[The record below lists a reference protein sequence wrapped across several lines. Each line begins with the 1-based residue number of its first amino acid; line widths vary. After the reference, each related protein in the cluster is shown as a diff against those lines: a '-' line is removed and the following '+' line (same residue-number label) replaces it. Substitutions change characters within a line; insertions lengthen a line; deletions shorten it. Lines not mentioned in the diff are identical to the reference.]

1 MAFLI
6 ELMMIVFFSK
16 NEEMAQKIES
26 SLNEQILLDFEF
38 VYIKDPT
45 ETLTFL
51 EYIMP
56 QFAIFDLDDKDFSTM
71 ENFQKIANDPW
82 LSNTGIFG
90 IKDDKVLPTTIDFSF
105 FYIFTPFEIKT
116 QMPRILSV
124 LMRNENLLFREGI
137 IQDIGNKGVFIIQS
151 DIEDVKAYAELIASN
166 LCNRGLIQTS
176 KKYAVIFALNELLIN
191 AIEHG
196 NCEITSEE
204 KKAWLATDNKIQ
216 DLVEQKKHNPKIA
229 NRVVTLEYEL
239 LETKVQIT
247 ITDKG
252 KGFDFKS
259 YLNKDMENVSGYS
272 GRGILMTKC
281 FIDSITYI
289 EPGNQVTIEINYDEA
304 NIKLPLGLE
313 EHKIRALAPGEI
325 LFQKGDKSD
334 GLYFIVKGEFEA
346 WIDGKLVSI
355 LDSSDVFIGEM
366 AFLLRHRR
374 TATVK
379 AKTDSQVIFIGAKD
393 WIDTIRKYPLY
404 GVYLSR
410 ILARKLNNT
419 SITVS
424 SLKQI

>member
-1 MAFLI
+1 
-6 ELMMIVFFSK
+6 MMIVFFSK
-16 NEEMAQKIES
+16 NEELGASIEK
-26 SLNEQILLDFEF
+26 SLTENIFLDFEF
-38 VYIKDPT
+38 VVSKEPS
-45 ETLTFL
+45 ETLHFL

-56 QFAIFDLDDKDFSTM
+56 QFAIFDLDDTDFSTPII
-71 ENFQKIANDPW
+71 FHTIAHDHW

-90 IKDDKVLPTTIDFSF
+90 IKEDKSELGAIDFPF
-105 FYIFTPFEIKT
+105 FYIFSPFEILT
-116 QMPRILSV
+116 QMPKILSV
-124 LMRNENLLFREGI
+124 LMRNENLLFRAGI
-137 IQDIGNKGVFIIQS
+137 IQDIGTKGLFVIQS
-151 DIEDVKAYAELIASN
+151 EIDDVKAYAELIASN
-166 LCNRGLIQTS
+166 LANRGLIQTQ
-176 KKYAVIFALNELLIN
+176 KKYGVIFALNEMLIN

-196 NCEITSEE
+196 NCEITTEE
-204 KKAWLATDNKIQ
+204 KKEWMLDDRKMRE
-216 DLVEQKKHNPKIA
+216 LVELKKKDPKIA
-229 NRVVTLEYEL
+229 SRIVTLEYEL
-239 LETKVQIT
+239 LETKISIT

-252 KGFDFKS
+252 KGFDFNS
-259 YLNKDMENVSGYS
+259 FLNTDLLEVTGYS

-281 FIDSITYI
+281 FIDSITYH
-289 EPGNQVTIEINYDEA
+289 EPGNKVTLEISYDA
-304 NIKLPLGLE
+304 TNTKLPQGLE
-313 EHKIRALAPGEI
+313 DHKVIELSAGDI

-346 WIDGKLVSI
+346 WIDGKIVSI

-379 AKTDSQVIFIGAKD
+379 AKTTSQVIFISARD
-393 WIDTIRKYPLY
+393 WIDTIRKYPMY

>member
-1 MAFLI
+1 MV
-6 ELMMIVFFSK
+6 IVFFSK
-16 NEEMAQKIES
+16 NEKMALEIEK
-26 SLNEQILLDFEF
+26 SLNEKVYLDFEF
-38 VYIKDPT
+38 VFSKDPD

-56 QFAIFDLDDKDFSTM
+56 QFAIFDLDDFEFSSP
-71 ENFQKIANDPW
+71 ENFQKIASDPW
-82 LSNTGIFG
+82 LGNTGIFG
-90 IKDDKVLPTTIDFSF
+90 IKDDKTLPVQVDYPF
-105 FYIFTPFEIKT
+105 FYIFTPFEITT

-124 LMRNENLLFREGI
+124 LMKNENLLFRTGI
-137 IQDIGNKGVFIIQS
+137 IQDIGNKGVFVIQS

-166 LCNRGLIQTS
+166 LCNRGLIQTA
-176 KKYAVIFALNELLIN
+176 KKYAIIFALNELLIN

-196 NCEITSEE
+196 NCEITAEE
-204 KKAWLATDNKIQ
+204 KKTWLAEDKKII
-216 DLVEQKKHNPKIA
+216 DLVELKKQNPKIA
-229 NRVVTLEYEL
+229 SRIVTLEYEL

-252 KGFDFKS
+252 KGFDFIH
-259 YLNKDMENVSGYS
+259 YLNNDIQNITGYS

-281 FIDSITYI
+281 FIDAIYYR
-289 EPGNQVTIEINYDEA
+289 EPGNQVTIEVSYDES

-313 EHKIRALAPGEI
+313 EHKILELSVGEV

-334 GLYFIVKGEFEA
+334 GLYFIVRGEFEA

-379 AKTDSQVIFIGAKD
+379 AKTASQVIFIGAKD

>member
-1 MAFLI
+1 
-6 ELMMIVFFSK
+6 MMIVFFSK
-16 NEEMAQKIES
+16 NEELGASIEK
-26 SLNEQILLDFEF
+26 SLTENIFLDFEF
-38 VYIKDPT
+38 VVSKEPS
-45 ETLTFL
+45 ETLHFL

-56 QFAIFDLDDKDFSTM
+56 QFAIFDLDDTDFSTP
-71 ENFQKIANDPW
+71 KIFHTIAHDHW

-90 IKDDKVLPTTIDFSF
+90 IKEDKSELGAIDFPF
-105 FYIFTPFEIKT
+105 FYIFSPFEILT
-116 QMPRILSV
+116 QMPKILSV
-124 LMRNENLLFREGI
+124 LMRNENLLFRAGI
-137 IQDIGNKGVFIIQS
+137 IQDIGNKGLFVIQS
-151 DIEDVKAYAELIASN
+151 EIDDVKAYAELIASN
-166 LCNRGLIQTS
+166 LANRGLIQTQ
-176 KKYAVIFALNELLIN
+176 KKYAVIFALNEILIN

-196 NCEITSEE
+196 NCEISAEE
-204 KKAWLATDNKIQ
+204 KKVWLSSDRKMRE
-216 DLVEQKKHNPKIA
+216 LVELKKKDPKIA
-229 NRVVTLEYEL
+229 GRIVTLEYEL
-239 LETKVQIT
+239 LDTKIQIT

-252 KGFDFKS
+252 KGFDYKS
-259 YLNKDMENVSGYS
+259 YLGADLLQIKGFS

-281 FIDSITYI
+281 FIDSITYHD
-289 EPGNQVTIEINYDEA
+289 PGNKVTLEISFDAVNTR
-304 NIKLPLGLE
+304 LPQGLE
-313 EHKIRALAPGEI
+313 NHKVIDLSVGDT

-374 TATVK
+374 TATVI
-379 AKTDSQVIFIGAKD
+379 ARTNSQVIFISAKD
-393 WIDTIRKYPLY
+393 WIDTIRKYPMY

>member
-1 MAFLI
+1 MV
-6 ELMMIVFFSK
+6 IVFFSK
-16 NEEMAQKIES
+16 NEKMALEIEK
-26 SLNEQILLDFEF
+26 SLNEKVYLDFEF
-38 VYIKDPT
+38 VFSKDPD

-56 QFAIFDLDDKDFSTM
+56 QFAIFDLDDFEFSSP
-71 ENFQKIANDPW
+71 ENFQKIASDPW
-82 LSNTGIFG
+82 LGNTGIFG
-90 IKDDKVLPTTIDFSF
+90 IKDDKTLPVQVDYPF
-105 FYIFTPFEIKT
+105 FYIFTPFEITT

-124 LMRNENLLFREGI
+124 LMKNENLLFRTGI
-137 IQDIGNKGVFIIQS
+137 IQDIGNKGVFVIQS

-166 LCNRGLIQTS
+166 LCNRGLIQTA
-176 KKYAVIFALNELLIN
+176 KKYAIIFALNELLIN

-196 NCEITSEE
+196 NCEITAEE
-204 KKAWLATDNKIQ
+204 KKTWLVEDKKII
-216 DLVEQKKHNPKIA
+216 DLVELKKQNPKIA
-229 NRVVTLEYEL
+229 SRIVTLEYEL

-252 KGFDFKS
+252 KGFDFIH
-259 YLNKDMENVSGYS
+259 YLNNDIQNITGYS

-281 FIDSITYI
+281 FIDAIYYR
-289 EPGNQVTIEINYDEA
+289 EPGNQVTIEVSYDES

-313 EHKIRALAPGEI
+313 EHKILELSVGEV

-334 GLYFIVKGEFEA
+334 DLYFIVRGEFEA

-379 AKTDSQVIFIGAKD
+379 AKTASQVIFIGAKD

>member
-1 MAFLI
+1 
-6 ELMMIVFFSK
+6 MMIVFFSK
-16 NEEMAQKIES
+16 NEELGASIEK
-26 SLNEQILLDFEF
+26 SLTENIFLDFEF
-38 VYIKDPT
+38 VVSKEPG
-45 ETLTFL
+45 ETLHFL

-56 QFAIFDLDDKDFSTM
+56 QFAIFDLDDTDFSTP
-71 ENFQKIANDPW
+71 KIFHTIAHDHW

-90 IKDDKVLPTTIDFSF
+90 IKEDKSELGAIDFPF
-105 FYIFTPFEIKT
+105 FYIFSPFEILT
-116 QMPRILSV
+116 QMPKILSV
-124 LMRNENLLFREGI
+124 LMRNENLLFRAGI
-137 IQDIGNKGVFIIQS
+137 IQDIGNKGLFVIQS
-151 DIEDVKAYAELIASN
+151 EIDDVKAYAELIASN
-166 LCNRGLIQTS
+166 LANRGLIQTQ
-176 KKYAVIFALNELLIN
+176 KKYGVIFALNEMLIN

-196 NCEITSEE
+196 NCEITTEE
-204 KKAWLATDNKIQ
+204 KKEWMLDDRKMRE
-216 DLVEQKKHNPKIA
+216 LVELKKKDPKIA
-229 NRVVTLEYEL
+229 SRIVTLEYEL
-239 LETKVQIT
+239 LETKISIT

-252 KGFDFKS
+252 KGFDFNS
-259 YLNKDMENVSGYS
+259 FLNTDLLEVTGYS

-281 FIDSITYI
+281 FIDSITYH
-289 EPGNQVTIEINYDEA
+289 EPGNKVTLEISYDA
-304 NIKLPLGLE
+304 TNTKLPQGLE
-313 EHKIRALAPGEI
+313 DHKVIELSAGDI

-346 WIDGKLVSI
+346 WIDGKIVSI

-379 AKTDSQVIFIGAKD
+379 AKTTSQVIFISARD
-393 WIDTIRKYPLY
+393 WIDTIRKYPMY

>member
-1 MAFLI
+1 MALEI
-6 ELMMIVFFSK
+6 EK
-16 NEEMAQKIES
+16 
-26 SLNEQILLDFEF
+26 SLNEKVYLDFEF
-38 VYIKDPT
+38 VFSKDPD

-56 QFAIFDLDDKDFSTM
+56 QFAIFDLDDFEFSSP
-71 ENFQKIANDPW
+71 ENFQKIASDPW
-82 LSNTGIFG
+82 LGNTGIFG
-90 IKDDKVLPTTIDFSF
+90 IKDDKTLPVQVDYPF
-105 FYIFTPFEIKT
+105 FYIFTPFEITT

-124 LMRNENLLFREGI
+124 LMKNENLLFRTGI
-137 IQDIGNKGVFIIQS
+137 IQDIGNKGVFVIQS

-166 LCNRGLIQTS
+166 LCNRGLIQTA
-176 KKYAVIFALNELLIN
+176 KKYAIIFALNELLIN

-196 NCEITSEE
+196 NCEITAEE
-204 KKAWLATDNKIQ
+204 KKTWLAEDKKII
-216 DLVEQKKHNPKIA
+216 DLVELKKQNPKIA
-229 NRVVTLEYEL
+229 SRIVTLEYEL

-252 KGFDFKS
+252 KGFDFIH
-259 YLNKDMENVSGYS
+259 YLNNDIQNITGYS

-281 FIDSITYI
+281 FIDAIYYR
-289 EPGNQVTIEINYDEA
+289 EPGNQVTIEVSYDES

-313 EHKIRALAPGEI
+313 EHKILELSVGEV

-334 GLYFIVKGEFEA
+334 GLYFIVRGEFEA

-379 AKTDSQVIFIGAKD
+379 AKTASQVIFIGAKD

>member
-1 MAFLI
+1 
-6 ELMMIVFFSK
+6 MMIVFFSK
-16 NEEMAQKIES
+16 NEELGASIEK
-26 SLNEQILLDFEF
+26 SLTENIFLDFEF
-38 VYIKDPT
+38 VVSKEPG
-45 ETLTFL
+45 ETLHFL

-56 QFAIFDLDDKDFSTM
+56 QFAIFDLDDIDFSTP
-71 ENFQKIANDPW
+71 KIFHTIAHDHW

-90 IKDDKVLPTTIDFSF
+90 IKEDKSELGAIDFPF
-105 FYIFTPFEIKT
+105 FYIFSPFEILT
-116 QMPRILSV
+116 QMPKILSV
-124 LMRNENLLFREGI
+124 LMRNENLLFRAGI
-137 IQDIGNKGVFIIQS
+137 IQDIGTKGLFVIQS
-151 DIEDVKAYAELIASN
+151 EIDDVKAYAELIASN
-166 LCNRGLIQTS
+166 LANRGLIQTQ
-176 KKYAVIFALNELLIN
+176 KKYGVIFALNEMLIN

-196 NCEITSEE
+196 NCEITTDE
-204 KKAWLATDNKIQ
+204 KKEWMLDDRKMRE
-216 DLVEQKKHNPKIA
+216 LVELKKKDPKIA
-229 NRVVTLEYEL
+229 SRIVTLEYEL
-239 LETKVQIT
+239 LETKISIT

-259 YLNKDMENVSGYS
+259 FLNANLLEVKGYS

-281 FIDSITYI
+281 FIDSITYH
-289 EPGNQVTIEINYDEA
+289 EPGNKVTLEISYDA
-304 NIKLPLGLE
+304 TNSKLPQGLE
-313 EHKIRALAPGEI
+313 NHKVIELSAGDF

-346 WIDGKLVSI
+346 WIDGKIVSI

-379 AKTDSQVIFIGAKD
+379 AKTISQVIFISARD
-393 WIDTIRKYPLY
+393 WIDTIRKYPMY

>member
-1 MAFLI
+1 MV
-6 ELMMIVFFSK
+6 IVFFSK
-16 NEEMAQKIES
+16 NEKMALEIEK
-26 SLNEQILLDFEF
+26 SLNEKVYLDFEF
-38 VYIKDPT
+38 VFSKDPD

-56 QFAIFDLDDKDFSTM
+56 QFAIFDLDDFEFSSP
-71 ENFQKIANDPW
+71 ENFQKIASDPW
-82 LSNTGIFG
+82 LGNTGIFG
-90 IKDDKVLPTTIDFSF
+90 IKDDKTLPVQVDYPF
-105 FYIFTPFEIKT
+105 FYIFTPFEITT

-124 LMRNENLLFREGI
+124 LMKNENLLFRTGI
-137 IQDIGNKGVFIIQS
+137 IQDIGNKGVFVIQS

-166 LCNRGLIQTS
+166 LCNRGLIQTA
-176 KKYAVIFALNELLIN
+176 KKYAIIFALNELLIN

-196 NCEITSEE
+196 NCEITAEE
-204 KKAWLATDNKIQ
+204 KKTWLAEDKKII
-216 DLVEQKKHNPKIA
+216 DLVELKKQNPKIA
-229 NRVVTLEYEL
+229 SRIVTLEYEL

-252 KGFDFKS
+252 KGFDFIH
-259 YLNKDMENVSGYS
+259 YLNNDIQNITGYS

-281 FIDSITYI
+281 FIDAIHYR
-289 EPGNQVTIEINYDEA
+289 EPGNQVTIEVSYDES

-313 EHKIRALAPGEI
+313 EHKILELSVGEV

-334 GLYFIVKGEFEA
+334 GLYFIVRGEFEA

-379 AKTDSQVIFIGAKD
+379 AKTASQVIFIGAKD

>member
-1 MAFLI
+1 
-6 ELMMIVFFSK
+6 MMIVFFSK
-16 NEEMAQKIES
+16 NEELGASIEK
-26 SLNEQILLDFEF
+26 SLTENIFLDFEF
-38 VYIKDPT
+38 VVSKEPG
-45 ETLTFL
+45 ETLHFL

-56 QFAIFDLDDKDFSTM
+56 QFAIFDLDDIDFSTP
-71 ENFQKIANDPW
+71 KIFHTIAHDHW

-90 IKDDKVLPTTIDFSF
+90 IKEDKSELGAIDFPF
-105 FYIFTPFEIKT
+105 FYIFSPFEILT
-116 QMPRILSV
+116 QMPKILSV
-124 LMRNENLLFREGI
+124 LMRNENLLFRAGI
-137 IQDIGNKGVFIIQS
+137 IQDIGTKGLFVIQS
-151 DIEDVKAYAELIASN
+151 EIDDVKAYAELIASN
-166 LCNRGLIQTS
+166 LANRGLIQTQ
-176 KKYAVIFALNELLIN
+176 KKYGVIFALNEMLIN

-196 NCEITSEE
+196 NCEITTDE
-204 KKAWLATDNKIQ
+204 KKEWMLDDRKMRE
-216 DLVEQKKHNPKIA
+216 LVELKKKDPKIA
-229 NRVVTLEYEL
+229 SRIVTLEYEL
-239 LETKVQIT
+239 LETKISIT

-252 KGFDFKS
+252 KGFDFNS
-259 YLNKDMENVSGYS
+259 FLNTDLLEVTGYS

-281 FIDSITYI
+281 FIDSITYH
-289 EPGNQVTIEINYDEA
+289 EPGNKVTLEISYDA
-304 NIKLPLGLE
+304 TNSKLPQGLE
-313 EHKIRALAPGEI
+313 NHKVIELSAGDF

-346 WIDGKLVSI
+346 WIDGKIVSI

-379 AKTDSQVIFIGAKD
+379 AKTISQVIFISARD
-393 WIDTIRKYPLY
+393 WIDTIRKYPMY

>member
-1 MAFLI
+1 MV
-6 ELMMIVFFSK
+6 IVFFSK
-16 NEEMAQKIES
+16 NEKMALEIEK
-26 SLNEQILLDFEF
+26 SLNEKVYLDFEF
-38 VYIKDPT
+38 VFSKDPN

-56 QFAIFDLDDKDFSTM
+56 QFAIFDLDDFEFSSP
-71 ENFQKIANDPW
+71 ENFQKIASDPW
-82 LSNTGIFG
+82 LGNTGIFG
-90 IKDDKVLPTTIDFSF
+90 IKDDKTLPVQVDYPF
-105 FYIFTPFEIKT
+105 FYIFTPFEITT

-124 LMRNENLLFREGI
+124 LMKNENLLFRTGI
-137 IQDIGNKGVFIIQS
+137 IQDIGNKGVFVIQS

-166 LCNRGLIQTS
+166 LCNRGLIQTA
-176 KKYAVIFALNELLIN
+176 KKYAIIFALNELLIN

-196 NCEITSEE
+196 NCEITAEE
-204 KKAWLATDNKIQ
+204 KKTWLAEDKKII
-216 DLVEQKKHNPKIA
+216 DLVELKKQNPKIA
-229 NRVVTLEYEL
+229 SRIVTLEYEL

-252 KGFDFKS
+252 KGFDFIH
-259 YLNKDMENVSGYS
+259 YLNNDIQNITGYS

-281 FIDSITYI
+281 FIDAIYYR
-289 EPGNQVTIEINYDEA
+289 EPGNQVTIEVSYDES

-313 EHKIRALAPGEI
+313 EHKILELSVGEV

-334 GLYFIVKGEFEA
+334 GLYFIVRGEFEA

-379 AKTDSQVIFIGAKD
+379 AKTASQVIFIGAKD

>member
-1 MAFLI
+1 
-6 ELMMIVFFSK
+6 MMIVFFSK
-16 NEEMAQKIES
+16 NEELGASIEK
-26 SLNEQILLDFEF
+26 SLTENIFLDFEF
-38 VYIKDPT
+38 VVSKEPD
-45 ETLTFL
+45 ETLHFL

-56 QFAIFDLDDKDFSTM
+56 QFAIFDLDDIDFSTP
-71 ENFQKIANDPW
+71 KIFHTIAHDHW

-90 IKDDKVLPTTIDFSF
+90 IKEDKSELGAIDFPF
-105 FYIFTPFEIKT
+105 FYIFSPFEILT
-116 QMPRILSV
+116 QMPKILSV
-124 LMRNENLLFREGI
+124 LMRNENLLFRAGI
-137 IQDIGNKGVFIIQS
+137 IQDIGTKGLFVIQS
-151 DIEDVKAYAELIASN
+151 EIDDVKAYAELIASN
-166 LCNRGLIQTS
+166 LANRGLIQTQ
-176 KKYAVIFALNELLIN
+176 KKYGVIFALNEMLIN

-196 NCEITSEE
+196 NCEITTDE
-204 KKAWLATDNKIQ
+204 KKEWMLDDRKMRE
-216 DLVEQKKHNPKIA
+216 LVELKKKDPKIA
-229 NRVVTLEYEL
+229 SRIVTLEYEL
-239 LETKVQIT
+239 LETKISIT

-259 YLNKDMENVSGYS
+259 FLNANLLEVKGYS

-281 FIDSITYI
+281 FIDSITYH
-289 EPGNQVTIEINYDEA
+289 EPGNKVTLEISYDA
-304 NIKLPLGLE
+304 TNSKLPQGLE
-313 EHKIRALAPGEI
+313 NHKVIELSAGDF

-346 WIDGKLVSI
+346 WIDGKIVSI

-379 AKTDSQVIFIGAKD
+379 AKTISQVIFISARD
-393 WIDTIRKYPLY
+393 WIDTIRKYPMY